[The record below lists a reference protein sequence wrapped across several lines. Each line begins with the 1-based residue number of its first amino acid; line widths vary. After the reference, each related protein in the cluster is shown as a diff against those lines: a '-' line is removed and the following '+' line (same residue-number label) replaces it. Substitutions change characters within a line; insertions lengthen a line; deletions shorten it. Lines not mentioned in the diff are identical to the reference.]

1 MPRRLLPLAFAL
13 ALSPAGIPRLAPGQQ
28 VAHPELVQP
37 GVISTARHET
47 FPAIDPVDGS
57 LWFGP
62 TVSPDGE

>member
-1 MPRRLLPLAFAL
+1 
-13 ALSPAGIPRLAPGQQ
+13 
-28 VAHPELVQP
+28 VAHPEPVQP

-62 TVSPDGE
+62 TVSPDGEWLYFTSHRSGSADVWRVRLTAVRRP